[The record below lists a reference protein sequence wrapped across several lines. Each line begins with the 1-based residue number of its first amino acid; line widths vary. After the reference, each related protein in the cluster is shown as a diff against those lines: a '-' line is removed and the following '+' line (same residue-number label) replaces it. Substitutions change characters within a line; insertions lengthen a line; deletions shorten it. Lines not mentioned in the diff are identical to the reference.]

1 MHLRQADVNG
11 EAKCMSEL
19 EVQNL
24 VKRIHGKTVVDRISF
39 RIAEDE
45 LLVLLGPA
53 GSGKTTI
60 LRLISGLDEPDTGR
74 IILNGRNISALEPQ
88 MRNIG
93 VAFQDYK
100 LYPNMNIF
108 DNIAFGLQSR
118 GVARKE
124 IETRITKVG
133 EILGLTD
140 MLKRSPAS
148 LAGGDLQ
155 RIALARVMVKEADL
169 YLFDQLIP
177 YLEPRLRHRMRQEIV
192 LLQRNR
198 LKPSLYVTQDQHE
211 AFAMSK
217 RIGVI
222 SQGRLLQIGTPD
234 ELLYRPANLFVA
246 QYLGEPPMNILE
258 GLVRHVGAR
267 YQLFCGDI
275 MVTLPTRWTRMLSRM
290 GPQGRVFLGIRPGM
304 LIPEWAAATL
314 NNTFFIL
321 LRVQIRHVEPG
332 IGRSTVQLMTST
344 GLELSAEFEDMPHI
358 VLRYGQV
365 ITVGVDV
372 ERICFFHPQTGELL
386 S

>member
-1 MHLRQADVNG
+1 
-11 EAKCMSEL
+11 MSEL

-24 VKRIHGKTVVDRISF
+24 VKRIHGKPVVDQISF

-45 LLVLLGPA
+45 LFVLLGPA

-60 LRLISGLDEPDTGR
+60 LRLIYGLDEPDAGH
-74 IILNGRNISALEPQ
+74 IILNGRNISALEPH

-100 LYPNMNIF
+100 LYPNMNVF

-124 IETRITKVG
+124 IEMRIAKVG

-140 MLKRSPAS
+140 MLKRSPES
-148 LAGGDLQ
+148 LVGGDLQ

-177 YLEPRLRHRMRQEIV
+177 YLEPRLRYRMRQEIV
-192 LLQRNR
+192 LLQRNKQ
-198 LKPSLYVTQDQHE
+198 KPSLYVTQDQNE

-222 SQGRLLQIGTPD
+222 SQGRILQIGTPD

-246 QYLGEPPMNILE
+246 RYLGEPPMNILE

-314 NNTFFIL
+314 NNTFAIL

-332 IGRSTVQLMTST
+332 IGKSTVQLVTSN
-344 GLELSAEFEDMPHI
+344 GLELIAEFEEMPHI
-358 VLRYGQV
+358 VFRYGQV

-386 S
+386 T